1 MALTQGQI
9 ESFYLICMAQ
19 VSCQYGAYVT
29 DIQNGLSVYDQ
40 TPIEEKFYKIN
51 SMMAVIWGYDPLDES
66 NCLSVA
72 EVESICWYLQKL
84 LCFSLEL
91 KSLAPT
97 YLNQQHEFLWNE
109 FKPYEFN

>member
-9 ESFYLICMAQ
+9 ESFSLICMNQ
-19 VSCQYGAYVT
+19 VACQYASYVES
-29 DIQNGLSVYDQ
+29 IENGLSVYDQ

-51 SMMAVIWGYDPLDES
+51 SMLSVVWGYDPLDLS
-66 NCLSVA
+66 NCLTDA
-72 EVESICWYLQKL
+72 EIESICWKITQL
-84 LCFSLEL
+84 LCITLTLETL
-91 KSLAPT
+91 PET